1 MSNITLHCGQMK
13 QKFCEEHLIY
23 CNDSYKYCVD
33 LDYSSV
39 TFMGIKVLFF
49 ILFRCIEEIC
59 NSLQRYGKYF
69 FRKSL
74 IVVKQLILLIN

>member
-23 CNDSYKYCVD
+23 CNDSYKYSVD

-49 ILFRCIEEIC
+49 ILSRCIEEIC

-74 IVVKQLILLIN
+74 TYSRKTINITN